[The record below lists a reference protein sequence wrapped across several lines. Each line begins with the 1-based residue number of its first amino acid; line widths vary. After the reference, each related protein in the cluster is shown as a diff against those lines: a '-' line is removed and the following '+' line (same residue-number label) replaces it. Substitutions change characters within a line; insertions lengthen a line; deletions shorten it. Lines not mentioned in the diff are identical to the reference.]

1 MTHPITTLRP
11 RLPPGLGR
19 AMTTAL
25 SPRAWPKGWLV
36 LLLMLL
42 GCASGPARA
51 HEPFE
56 ITTTADLFA
65 DKTVVEALIAD
76 TTTAALCLPDANKLD
91 ATEFVRHRALLT
103 QCGAGLFALADARG
117 PLKVRDTEVTLTP
130 ENDLLVKLTYPPP
143 AGASLRIVATH
154 LARLRDPSYGATL
167 TVTGEHVFLGQKLLR
182 ADDDAMLV
190 TLPGAA
196 ASAPGSA
203 SATVSPPPAAASA
216 SSFLRLGI
224 EHILGGYDHL
234 LFLAGLLLVCHRWRS
249 ALWIVTAFTLAHS
262 ITLALAGLGL
272 VAVPGRLVEAA
283 IAATIVYVGVD
294 NLLRGR
300 DGREPAARW
309 LLTFVFG
316 LLHGLGF
323 ASALAGIGLPRGM
336 QSVVPLL
343 SFNLGVELGQ
353 LAVAAVALPL
363 LFWLRRFPLFVKA
376 FVPALS
382 AVVALAGAWWLLQR
396 VLPA

>member
-1 MTHPITTLRP
+1 MTSRQRLRP
-11 RLPPGLGR
+11 CLLGL
-19 AMTTAL
+19 L
-25 SPRAWPKGWLV
+25 W
-36 LLLMLL
+36 LLLLA
-42 GCASGPARA
+42 CAAVPAAA

-56 ITTTADLFA
+56 ITSNARLFA
-65 DKTVVEALIAD
+65 DKTTLEVLIAD
-76 TTTAALCLPDANKLD
+76 STSAALCLPDARKLD
-91 ATEFVRHRALLT
+91 ATQFARHRALLV
-103 QCGAGLFALADARG
+103 QCGAGLFQFADARG
-117 PLKVRDTEVTLTP
+117 PLAVRTTEVTLTP

-143 AGASLRIVATH
+143 AGPSLRIVAVH
-154 LARLRDPSYGATL
+154 LARLSDPTYGATL
-167 TVTGEHVFLGQKLLR
+167 TVTGDRIFLGQKLLR

-190 TLPGAA
+190 KLPGATSAGVPASPADPAGAPPVGANSTSPPSADA
-196 ASAPGSA
+196 ATASPPSAGSA
-203 SATVSPPPAAASA
+203 A
-216 SSFLRLGI
+216 SFLRLGI

-262 ITLALAGLGL
+262 ITLALAGLGI
-272 VAVPGRLVEAA
+272 VAVPSRLVEAA

-300 DGREPAARW
+300 DGREPGARW

-343 SFNLGVELGQ
+343 SFNIGVELGQ

-363 LFWLRRFPLFVKA
+363 LFWLRRSPRFLKWG
-376 FVPALS
+376 VPALS
-382 AVVALAGAWWLLQR
+382 AMVALAGVFWLLQR
-396 VLPA
+396 TLLA